1 MRISDWSSDVC
12 SSDLYGRHLLLG
24 GVTVSGSLTER
35 TDFDKV
41 GDVRYVSS
49 DYAGAD
55 IPEQSGITSWHGVLT
70 TNVSLGVH
78 TLTAI
83 GGFSKFDTRRFP
95 AYDERSPDGTVDR
108 KSPRLNSSH

>member
-12 SSDLYGRHLLLG
+12 SSDL
-24 GVTVSGSLTER
+24 

-55 IPEQSGITSWHGVLT
+55 IPEQSGIKSWNGVLT
-70 TNVSLGVH
+70 TNVALGEH

-83 GGFSKFDTRRFP
+83 GGFSKFDTRRFT
-95 AYDERSPDGTVDR
+95 AYDGRSPDGTVPAGNANAKFANTR
-108 KSPRLNSSH
+108 SEERRVGQE

>member
-55 IPEQSGITSWHGVLT
+55 IPAQSGIKSWNGVLT
-70 TNVSLGVH
+70 TNVALGEH

-83 GGFSKFDTRRFP
+83 RSEERRVGQEWLSP
-95 AYDERSPDGTVDR
+95 CRSRWSRNHSQKQNITQYTT
-108 KSPRLNSSH
+108 